1 MLGPGIPVRE
11 RFAIYRRRFQTCML
25 ISLAVTLATGLLL
38 RVERESG
45 FPHAGYFG
53 PPVPRAR
60 LDVQKDAIA
69 EEVFESGGR
78 PLDGALAVIE
88 FELDYDS
95 PDFPDQR
102 PQVIAIDAVPSETHG
117 HDPIAGDQRH
127 PSRESSPLSITSDK
141 IVILRFVKP
150 IYPLDAK
157 LLDVEGRVTM
167 RFVVGTDGRVTG
179 MRVVSEDVIP
189 SCVEAVR
196 VALAE
201 WLFAPIIE
209 DGRAVEVPVET
220 TFRFQLLTVTTES

>member
-1 MLGPGIPVRE
+1 
-11 RFAIYRRRFQTCML
+11 ML
-25 ISLAVTLATGLLL
+25 ISFAVTLATGLLL

-53 PPVPRAR
+53 PPVPRPR
-60 LDVQKDAIA
+60 LDVQKDAVT
-69 EEVFESGGR
+69 EEVLESGGR
-78 PLDGALAVIE
+78 ALDGILAVID
-88 FELDYDS
+88 FELEVNS
-95 PDFPDQR
+95 PDFPDQPSR
-102 PQVIAIDAVPSETHG
+102 AIAIDAVPAETRG
-117 HDPIAGDQRH
+117 RDPIAGDRPH
-127 PSRESSPLSITSDK
+127 PSREGSPLSITSDK

-150 IYPLDAK
+150 IYPPDAK

-167 RFVVGTDGRVTG
+167 RFVVGRDGRVTG

-196 VALAE
+196 EALAQ

-209 DGRAVEVPVET
+209 DGHAVEIPVET